1 MTHTHTIY
9 RSHAVPLLPCNVMH
23 AIDSSHKHTLTI
35 HTTSAQQSNHC
46 SHTIFDAH
54 ANTCVLSKC
63 KADKLARFG
72 STSANQNRMYV
83 YTICAVTH
91 KS

>member
-1 MTHTHTIY
+1 MTHIDHMLYHCCHATSCMPLTAVTNTHTI
-9 RSHAVPLLPCNVMH
+9 
-23 AIDSSHKHTLTI
+23 HTS
-35 HTTSAQQSNHC
+35 SAQQSNHC

-72 STSANQNRMYV
+72 STSANLNRMYV
-83 YTICAVTH
+83 YTICAVSH